1 MKPRAFLQL
10 AQQLSRNST
19 SEASL
24 RTCVSRCYY
33 ALFNLMA
40 QFINENIG
48 GLSKTAQD
56 HKKVYFY
63 FNHCDVDNV
72 KAIASNLNDLR
83 DERNDSDYKL
93 NLDKFKDQNNVSL
106 LFMKANIAFNS
117 FEKIIQSKKER
128 DNIVKGI
135 RRYKESTNS

>member
-1 MKPRAFLQL
+1 MDPRAFLQL

-48 GLSKTAQD
+48 GLSKTADD
-56 HKKVYFY
+56 HKKVYRY
-63 FNHCDVDNV
+63 FNYCDVDDV

-83 DERNDSDYKL
+83 DERNHSDYRL

-117 FEKIIQSKKER
+117 FEKIIQSSKER